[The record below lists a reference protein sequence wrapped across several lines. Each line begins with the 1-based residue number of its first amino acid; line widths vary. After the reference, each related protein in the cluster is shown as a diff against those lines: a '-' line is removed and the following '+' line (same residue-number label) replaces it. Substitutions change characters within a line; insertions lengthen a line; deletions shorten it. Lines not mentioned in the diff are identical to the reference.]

1 MSGGISEKIGMRAG
15 WIALAAMLIANMGL
29 GMASGAEPASE
40 LPPGPGHD
48 VTVQAC
54 LGCHGADIITRRRLS
69 PADWKDMVDVMVNH
83 GAMADDKQK
92 AEIVDYLSRT
102 LPPVAAT
109 PDKDT
114 PAPPAR

>member
-1 MSGGISEKIGMRAG
+1 MRAG
-15 WIALAAMLIANMGL
+15 WIALAAMLIGIMGL

-48 VTVQAC
+48 VTAQVC
-54 LGCHGADIITRRRLS
+54 LECHPADIITRRRLN

-83 GAMADDKQK
+83 GAKADDKQK
-92 AEIVDYLSRT
+92 TEIVEYLSRT

-109 PDKDT
+109 PHKDT
-114 PAPPAR
+114 PVPPTR

>member
-1 MSGGISEKIGMRAG
+1 MSVGISEEIGMHAG
-15 WIALAAMLIANMGL
+15 LIGLAAMVIASLGS

-48 VTVQAC
+48 VTVKAC
-54 LGCHGADIITRRRLS
+54 LGCHEADTITRRRLS
-69 PADWKDMVDVMVNH
+69 PADWKDMVDVMVNY
-83 GAMADDKQK
+83 GAMVDAKQK

-109 PDKDT
+109 PDAGRPRET
-114 PAPPAR
+114 QH

>member
-1 MSGGISEKIGMRAG
+1 MRAG
-15 WIALAAMLIANMGL
+15 LIGLAAMVIANL
-29 GMASGAEPASE
+29 GSGVASGVEPAFE

-48 VTVQAC
+48 VTAQVC
-54 LGCHGADIITRRRLS
+54 LECHGADTITRRRLS

-83 GAMADDKQK
+83 GAIVDDKQK

-109 PDKDT
+109 PD
-114 PAPPAR
+114 R

>member
-1 MSGGISEKIGMRAG
+1 MRVG
-15 WIALAAMLIANMGL
+15 WLALAATVTGMLGL
-29 GMASGAEPASE
+29 AVASGAEPASD

-48 VTVQAC
+48 VTARVC
-54 LGCHGADIITRRRLS
+54 LECHSADVVTRRRLS

-83 GAMADDKQK
+83 GAKADDKQK

-102 LPPVAAT
+102 LPPVAT
-109 PDKDT
+109 PDKNT